1 MPKKGAPLHENEA
14 ENMPGLVLTQSALDE
29 EDATPLTPREKILSR
44 SKAYST
50 GNRRFMWTSVGVI
63 VLAIVGLW
71 GYALAS
77 QFSFIDW
84 SKSSE
89 ARLIANTRRDWETLF
104 DEKASIKDTVQVG
117 INTLVGKIK
126 SEETVLPV
134 TTTATATSTAT
145 TTSL

>member
-1 MPKKGAPLHENEA
+1 
-14 ENMPGLVLTQSALDE
+14 MPGLVLTQSALDE
-29 EDATPLTPREKILSR
+29 ENTTPLTPREKILSR
-44 SKAYST
+44 STAYSAS
-50 GNRRFMWTSVGVI
+50 NRRFMWTSVGVI
-63 VLAIVGLW
+63 ILAIVGLW

-126 SEETVLPV
+126 SEEAVLPII
-134 TTTATATSTAT
+134 TTATTSTAT